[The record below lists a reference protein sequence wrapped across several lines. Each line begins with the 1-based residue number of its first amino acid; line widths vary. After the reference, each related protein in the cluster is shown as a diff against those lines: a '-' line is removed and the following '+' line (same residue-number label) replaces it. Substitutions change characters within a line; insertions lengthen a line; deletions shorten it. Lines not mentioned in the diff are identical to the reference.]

1 MKNPMLEL
9 LKVKTIKTDLESIS
23 NQIEELDMPDQDK
36 QKYLTDV
43 DELIQKFNNDLCGI
57 KDIIETNI

>member
-57 KDIIETNI
+57 KDIIESNI